1 MTDGEDE
8 VGAAG
13 RAAAKAPDGIERR
26 HIDPTGRAWRN
37 GVGLVVFSVTV
48 VLSLFGVYGREHTVA
63 ATDGEGG
70 VRASVHLPEVLRNG
84 EFFEMQFRIEV
95 GEAAVEDLTIAVDAS
110 VWRDITVNTFIPAAS
125 EETSEEEA
133 YRFAFGPMEAGSTFV
148 AKVDAQVNPDI
159 LGANSGVIGVYDG
172 EQLLLELPV
181 EIGVLP

>member
-1 MTDGEDE
+1 VTGDDE
-8 VGAAG
+8 AGASGGAAG
-13 RAAAKAPDGIERR
+13 EAPDGIERR
-26 HIDPTGRAWRN
+26 HIDPTGGAWRN
-37 GVGLVVFSVTV
+37 GAGLVVFSVAV

-63 ATDGEGG
+63 ATDRAGG

-95 GEAAVEDLTIAVDAS
+95 GDVAVEDLTIAVDAS
-110 VWRDITVNTFIPAAS
+110 VWRDITVNTFIPAATEESS
-125 EETSEEEA
+125 EDEA

-159 LGANSGVIGVYDG
+159 LGANRGVIGVYDG
-172 EQLLLELPV
+172 EQLLLELPI

>member
-1 MTDGEDE
+1 MTGGKDE
-8 VGAAG
+8 VGEAS
-13 RAAAKAPDGIERR
+13 RAAVEAPDGIERR
-26 HIDPTGRAWRN
+26 HIDPSGRAWRN
-37 GVGLVVFSVTV
+37 GVGLVVFSVAV

-63 ATDGEGG
+63 ASDGEGG
-70 VRASVHLPEVLRNG
+70 VSASVHLPEVLRNG

-110 VWRDITVNTFIPAAS
+110 VWRDITVNTFIPAAT
-125 EETSEEEA
+125 EETSEDDA
-133 YRFAFGPMEAGSTFV
+133 YRFAFGPMDAGSTFV